1 VTFSAPAQD
10 RGVSRELNNEEGMI
24 MKVRGMGLLAITLL
38 TLSGFCAASSDGALQ
53 DIESAIAAAQR
64 SDADKAQDAGRKAAE
79 VLAFVGVRKGM
90 TVLDLIAAGGWYTEV
105 LAAAV
110 GPTGKVYAQNPD
122 AVLKMRDGANDK
134 ALTARLADGRLPN
147 VTRLDRPVQELGLA
161 AGSLDVVFTSMNW
174 HDIYN
179 NDPAAAAA
187 TLLVLKDLLRPGG
200 VVGIVDHNGSAGADN
215 KALHRIEK
223 SIVVEQA
230 RTAGFTVT
238 ESPVLA
244 NPADDH
250 TKGPFDPSLR
260 GNTDRFVLK
269 LTRP

>member
-1 VTFSAPAQD
+1 
-10 RGVSRELNNEEGMI
+10 
-24 MKVRGMGLLAITLL
+24 MKIRVLGLLAL
-38 TLSGFCAASSDGALQ
+38 TLFGGAGFSGAAAEQGSSDIAA
-53 DIESAIAAAQR
+53 AIAAADR
-64 SDADKAQDAGRKAAE
+64 SDEDKAQDAGRQAAE
-79 VLAFVGVRKGM
+79 VLAFVGVRQGM

-122 AVLKMRDGANDK
+122 MVLKMRDGANDK
-134 ALTARLADGRLPN
+134 ALTARLGGNRLPN
-147 VTRLDRPVQELGLA
+147 VTRLDKPVQDLGLA

-174 HDIYN
+174 HDISN
-179 NDPAAAAA
+179 NDPSAAAA
-187 TLLVLKDLLRPGG
+187 TLLVLKDLLKPGG

-215 KALHRIEK
+215 KTLHRIEK
-223 SIVVEQA
+223 AVVMEQA
-230 RTAGFTVT
+230 RVAGFTVA

-260 GNTDRFVLK
+260 GNTDRFVLR